1 MGLDG
6 GTIATRTDIL
16 RGSSWRLANADAG
29 AARSTRGGQLGGAGS
44 LYVGER
50 RDAQQAAVDGWRQ
63 CAVSGAALTPQA
75 SIVACELG
83 RLYLRDAVIEYLT
96 SSGQFSE
103 ESHCGDL
110 SAVRVEFAHIERLKD
125 VFRVQLTPSDAPSRE
140 ACAGHDE
147 EQLARHAG
155 PWACPVDRAVTTNG
169 QHAFVALRPCGHV
182 MRERVAAELFAE
194 LVPGSKA
201 RVGASSSAGS
211 ASGGAPSD
219 RRCPVCSEA
228 VDAIVGLFPQGDEA
242 AARHAAVAAAREER
256 RSARKRRRKGA
267 EPDNAT

>member
-1 MGLDG
+1 M
-6 GTIATRTDIL
+6 
-16 RGSSWRLANADAG
+16 RGKRARREADAKK
-29 AARSTRGGQLGGAGS
+29 AASDEVWIRVITRLVEAHGL
-44 LYVGER
+44 E
-50 RDAQQAAVDGWRQ
+50 AVDGWRQ

-194 LVPGSKA
+194 
-201 RVGASSSAGS
+201 SSAAGH
-211 ASGGAPSD
+211 
-219 RRCPVCSEA
+219 
-228 VDAIVGLFPQGDEA
+228 L
-242 AARHAAVAAAREER
+242 VAAEER
-256 RSARKRRRKGA
+256 GALAPDERHGHGRQQRPARAGLVLFMS
-267 EPDNAT
+267 